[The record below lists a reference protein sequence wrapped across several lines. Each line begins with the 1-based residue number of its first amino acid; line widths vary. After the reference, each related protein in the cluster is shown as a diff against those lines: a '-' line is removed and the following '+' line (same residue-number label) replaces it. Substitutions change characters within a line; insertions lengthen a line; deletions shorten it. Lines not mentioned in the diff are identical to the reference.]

1 MSLNDMDAVPDF
13 CWIWVGRRGGSAATP
28 SPSYRSSIVHTKKS
42 SGREATSTW
51 QPVGGVGVGLV
62 ARFASFVLYTVDR
75 SREDN
80 VIMLH
85 HFLKSGDLLDRHL
98 SFAS

>member
-1 MSLNDMDAVPDF
+1 MGSGDAIAIVSIIDRPH
-13 CWIWVGRRGGSAATP
+13 IQRR
-28 SPSYRSSIVHTKKS
+28 VQS

>member
-1 MSLNDMDAVPDF
+1 MIWTPFLISVGYGWGGAV
-13 CWIWVGRRGGSAATP
+13 VERRRHRHRIDH
-28 SPSYRSSIVHTKKS
+28 RSSTQRRVQS

-51 QPVGGVGVGLV
+51 QPVGGVGLV
-62 ARFASFVLYTVDR
+62 ARFASFVLHTVDR

>member
-1 MSLNDMDAVPDF
+1 MGGAARWLSGDAIAIVSIIDRPH
-13 CWIWVGRRGGSAATP
+13 IQRR
-28 SPSYRSSIVHTKKS
+28 VQS
-42 SGREATSTW
+42 SGREATSTC

-62 ARFASFVLYTVDR
+62 ARFASFVLHTVDR

>member
-1 MSLNDMDAVPDF
+1 MGGAARWFSGDAIAIVSIIDRPH
-13 CWIWVGRRGGSAATP
+13 IQRR
-28 SPSYRSSIVHTKKS
+28 VQS

-51 QPVGGVGVGLV
+51 QPVSGVGSVGVGLV

-75 SREDN
+75 GREDN

>member
-1 MSLNDMDAVPDF
+1 MGGAARWFSGDAIAIVSIIDRPHKEEF
-13 CWIWVGRRGGSAATP
+13 RAGGNIHVAA
-28 SPSYRSSIVHTKKS
+28 
-42 SGREATSTW
+42 G
-51 QPVGGVGVGLV
+51 GGVGVGLV

-85 HFLKSGDLLDRHL
+85 HFLKSGGLLDRHL